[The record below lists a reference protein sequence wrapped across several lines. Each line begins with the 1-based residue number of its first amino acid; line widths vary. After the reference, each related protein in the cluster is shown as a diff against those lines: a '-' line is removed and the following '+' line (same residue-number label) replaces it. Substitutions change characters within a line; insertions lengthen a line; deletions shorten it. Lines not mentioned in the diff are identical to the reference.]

1 MPQIHGYVQ
10 QEPWNANAIRQ
21 QAGRLLFFIF
31 WFRKQDMQYRRSGG
45 GGGEWP
51 TLLCT
56 AKHLNQSTT
65 GAALQNSRSRV

>member
-10 QEPWNANAIRQ
+10 QEQWNANVIRQ

-31 WFRKQDMQYRRSGG
+31 LFSESKICSIDAVG

-56 AKHLNQSTT
+56 AEHLNQSTM